1 MTMPRPLLLPLLLLA
16 VPATLAAQAP
26 VRASFVV
33 TQAGREAGKE
43 VLTVHPD
50 AQGKVVRID
59 VEATTLAGR
68 EAEAVVN
75 RSGPGPFD
83 AIQLEFRDSTGTEII
98 RAGVRGNR
106 MIVTS
111 SGPAGR
117 RTRELPVN
125 GPVVMLDEE
134 LPSLLFAAV
143 EQATPAGQALCGLFV
158 RSGRRVT
165 FTATRRPMGSRGTAI
180 DFKGGVTAFMLLDP
194 TGRLERL
201 ELPDR
206 AIVLNPLPH

>member
-1 MTMPRPLLLPLLLLA
+1 MTMSRALLPLLLLA
-16 VPATLAAQAP
+16 APAALVAQAP
-26 VRASFVV
+26 LRASFVV
-33 TQAGREAGKE
+33 SQAGREAGKE
-43 VLTVHPD
+43 TLTVHPD
-50 AQGKVVRID
+50 AQGKIVRID

-83 AIQLEFRDSTGTEII
+83 AIQLEFRDSSGTEIV

-111 SGPAGR
+111 SGPTGR
-117 RTRELPVN
+117 RTRELPID

-143 EQATPAGQALCGLFV
+143 EQATPAGQALNGLFV

-165 FTATRRPMGSRGTAI
+165 FTAARRAMGSRGSAV
-180 DFKGGVTAFMLLDP
+180 DFRGGVTASLLLDP

-201 ELPDR
+201 ELLDR